1 MAERHGPDEGRRGPR
16 RQRPS
21 EGEIRVDLG
30 LGDLFKGIGNLLEMV
45 NDMAGEGKPE
55 TSRTG
60 EVRGPGGAKGVYGF
74 SVKVGLGGKPVI
86 EPFGNIHSA
95 DGGSQVSEVREPLV
109 DVFDETDHV
118 LIVVE
123 LPGVAESA
131 IKIEVKD
138 DILTLSAEGRDR
150 KYAKELLLPY
160 VVDPSTVK
168 QSYQNGVL
176 EIQVGKVEKSKS

>member
-1 MAERHGPDEGRRGPR
+1 MAERHGPEEGRHGPR
-16 RQRPS
+16 RKRPS

-30 LGDLFKGIGNLLEMV
+30 LGDLFKGIGNLLDMV
-45 NDMAGEGKPE
+45 NDMAGEGQSE
-55 TSRTG
+55 TNRTG
-60 EVRGPGGAKGVYGF
+60 EISGPGGVKGVYGF

-86 EPFGNIHSA
+86 EPFGNIHST
-95 DGGSQVSEVREPLV
+95 DSGSQVSEVREPLV

-123 LPGVAESA
+123 LPGIAESG
-131 IKIEVKD
+131 IQIEVKD

-150 KYAKELLLPY
+150 KYAKEILLPA
-160 VVDPSTVK
+160 VVDPATVK

-176 EIQVGKVEKSKS
+176 EIQVGKVGGSKS